1 MTEIQKDLFSLADA
15 DYKAFHS
22 KLIPN
27 ISPDKIIGVRTP
39 VLRKYAAAF
48 FKSEKYEDFL
58 KTLPHKYYEENNL
71 HGMMIEKTKD
81 CGTAIGLLDDFLPY
95 IDNWATCD
103 LISPKSFD
111 RSPEKVT
118 AAVKR
123 WIKSDKT
130 YEVRFAVVILMKY
143 FLDEN
148 FSPEYAEAVAEIRS
162 DEYYINMARAWYFA
176 TALAKRRAEILP
188 YFEEKRLDT
197 RTHNKAIRKA
207 VESYRISPEDKEYL
221 RKLTVK

>member
-27 ISPDKIIGVRTP
+27 ISPETIIGVRTP
-39 VLRKYAAAF
+39 VLRKYAATV
-48 FKSEKYEDFL
+48 FKSGNYKKFL

-71 HGMMIEKTKD
+71 HGMIIEKTEN
-81 CGTAIGLLDDFLPY
+81 CGDAIALLDDFLPY

-103 LISPKSFD
+103 LISPKSF
-111 RSPEKVT
+111 SKAPEKAI

-130 YEVRFAVVILMKY
+130 YEIRFAVVILIKY

-148 FSPEYAEAVAEIRS
+148 FLPEYAKAVVEIKS
-162 DEYYINMARAWYFA
+162 DEYYIDMARAWYFA
-176 TALAKRRAEILP
+176 TALAKQRAEILP
-188 YFEEKRLDT
+188 YFEEKRLDAW
-197 RTHNKAIRKA
+197 THNKAIRKSI
-207 VESYRISPEDKEYL
+207 ESCRISPEDKEYL
-221 RKLTVK
+221 RKLAAK